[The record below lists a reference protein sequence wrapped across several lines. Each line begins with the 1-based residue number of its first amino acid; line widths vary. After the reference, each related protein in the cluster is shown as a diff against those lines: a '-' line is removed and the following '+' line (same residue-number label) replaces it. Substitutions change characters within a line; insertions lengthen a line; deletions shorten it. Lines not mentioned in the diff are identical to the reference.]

1 VMDRRV
7 DQPASRPD
15 VGGGNV
21 GGRFLFYIII
31 LQNKRQFIPRD
42 FFGCLDGNVRRLAL
56 GLLELVGEGELG
68 GLLLQLGKLVLVLA
82 DLLQGR
88 LDELALHV
96 GHGDGQLVDLE
107 VAEDD
112 LALQEEH
119 LALEAVPLVE
129 VLLADLLQVVHGG
142 GVKVGLGAAPLG
154 DHPEPL
160 LGLPLL
166 LLLQLLGG
174 LLPEQGPQLL
184 LPLGGHESLLLGHG
198 GDGFLLLLT
207 IMRTSFV
214 GRTRGTHYSQK

>member
-82 DLLQGR
+82 DLLQGG

-96 GHGDGQLVDLE
+96 GDGDGELVDLE
-107 VAEDD
+107 VAEDH
-112 LALQEEH
+112 LSLQEEH
-119 LALEAVPLVE
+119 LALETVPFVK
-129 VLLADLLQVVHGG
+129 VLLADLLEVVHV
-142 GVKVGLGAAPLG
+142 GVLEVGLGAAPLG
-154 DHPEPL
+154 NHAQAL
-160 LGLPLL
+160 LGLALL

-174 LLPEQGPQLL
+174 LLAEQSTQLL
-184 LPLGGHESLLLGHG
+184 LALGGHESLLLRH
-198 GDGFLLLLT
+198 DCTEVLLVNET
-207 IMRTSFV
+207 
-214 GRTRGTHYSQK
+214 GAPP